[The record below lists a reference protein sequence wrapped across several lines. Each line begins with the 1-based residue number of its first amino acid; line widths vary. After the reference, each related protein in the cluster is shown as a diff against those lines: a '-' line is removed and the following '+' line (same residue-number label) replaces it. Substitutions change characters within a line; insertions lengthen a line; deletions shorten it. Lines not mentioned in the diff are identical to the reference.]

1 MVLDGIRIGDNV
13 VVGAGAVVT
22 EDLPEGAVAA
32 GVPARV
38 IRRREGATSTA

>member
-1 MVLDGIRIGDNV
+1 MDGVRIGRDV

-22 EDLPEGAVAA
+22 EDLPDGVVAV

-38 IRRREGATSTA
+38 VRKRDPSPTPA